1 MTTWRPMLLLIGGD
15 DWELPFTLLDDDGNP
30 YDLAAAELTWTLVN
44 VEGQRVVNDGEYTL
58 SIINAAAGTCSVMV
72 PSTKTTNLRAG
83 RFTDALRIVSNG
95 VTATPV
101 MGLVQ
106 VIADPWR
113 LAGGYEFSDLRVV
126 A

>member
-1 MTTWRPMLLLIGGD
+1 MLLLIGGD
-15 DWELPFTLLDDDGNP
+15 DWEIPFTLLDDDGNP
-30 YDLAAAELTWTLVN
+30 IVLTAAALTWTLVN
-44 VEGQRVVNDGEYTL
+44 VEGQRVVNEGEYTL
-58 SIINAAAGTCSVMV
+58 TIIDAVAGTCSVMV

-106 VIADPWR
+106 VVADPWR
-113 LAGGYEFSDLRVV
+113 VASGYQFTEVRVV